1 MKYAEPVEYL
11 LADATKKNVK
21 RAGRPRGRVPLNRTA
36 NFKLR
41 VTQYEY
47 DMISLASHVLQEDY
61 HSIMVKTGL
70 KYAVDRLIEEG
81 IDVPTSEPPRANP
94 TARKPK

>member
-41 VTQYEY
+41 VTQ
-47 DMISLASHVLQEDY
+47 
-61 HSIMVKTGL
+61 
-70 KYAVDRLIEEG
+70 
-81 IDVPTSEPPRANP
+81 
-94 TARKPK
+94 

>member
-1 MKYAEPVEYL
+1 MEYAEPVKYL

-61 HSIMVKTGL
+61 HSIMVKNGL
-70 KYAVDRLIEEG
+70 KYAIDRLIEEG
-81 IDVPTSEPPRANP
+81 IDVQISRL
-94 TARKPK
+94 